1 MKKSTKLKIWGFCQ
15 LGLAII
21 LLILGGTVFR
31 DKSWDNFAWKPN
43 FVLFVPGLF
52 LALFSLPI
60 ILMGFNPQI
69 AKFGSKLQSET
80 IDYAGKDMK
89 EAISKSAD
97 TVIPAITP
105 SIKAAVSEIN
115 SDKKTLEENS
125 KESQLI
131 EAKKLFDDHLISEE
145 EYRAMRKSILE
156 IRD

>member
-1 MKKSTKLKIWGFCQ
+1 MKNSTKLKIWGFCQ